1 MMRKY
6 MRIFKANIMKTYSL
20 SILALVLAPCMLMA
34 QSEEAMKKIEA
45 ARIALITERL
55 ELSPEQAEKFWPIY
69 REYNDKR
76 RELRTELR
84 NARRDVN
91 PSELTEEQ
99 SRQLMALAM
108 EIKQRELKLE
118 QDYSGRLQAIIT
130 SRQLLRLKNAEQDFH
145 KMLLQRLQSERE
157 RQLQRRNMMERREM
171 MKPRDG
177 N

>member
-1 MMRKY
+1 
-6 MRIFKANIMKTYSL
+6 MRIFKANIMKTFSL

-69 REYNDKR
+69 REYNNKR

-99 SRQLMALAM
+99 SRELMALAM